1 MIVALISG
9 RGSNLQALLD
19 AGLPVSAAISNRAD
33 AEGLRMA
40 AARGVA
46 TGVVDHRA
54 FASRQAFDAALAA
67 EIERFAPRLVA
78 LAGFMRVLTPEFVE
92 RFRGRMLNV
101 HPSLLPA
108 FPGLDTHARALA
120 AGVKLHGCTVHFV
133 TAELDSGP
141 IVIQA
146 AVAVRPADDAA
157 TLAARVLKQEHVIY
171 PRAARWFLD
180 GRLVIRNGV
189 VRVNGDHGQLVL
201 SPD

>member
-46 TGVVDHRA
+46 IRVVEHRDFATREA
-54 FASRQAFDAALAA
+54 FEAALCA
-67 EIERFAPRLVA
+67 EIDRFAPRLLA
-78 LAGFMRVLTPEFVE
+78 LAGFMRVLTPRFVGHYAE
-92 RFRGRMLNV
+92 RLLNI

-146 AVAVRPADDAA
+146 AVPVLPADDARA
-157 TLAARVLKQEHVIY
+157 LAARVLKQEHVIY
-171 PRAARWFLD
+171 PRAVRWFLN
-180 GRLVIRNGV
+180 GSLVIRNGV
-189 VRVNGDHGQLVL
+189 VRVNGNNAQLVL
-201 SPD
+201 PPS